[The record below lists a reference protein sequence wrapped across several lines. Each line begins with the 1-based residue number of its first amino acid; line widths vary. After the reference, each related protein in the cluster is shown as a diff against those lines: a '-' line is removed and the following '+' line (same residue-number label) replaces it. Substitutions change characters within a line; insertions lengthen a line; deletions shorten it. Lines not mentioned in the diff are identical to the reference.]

1 MKLYGRS
8 VNYSLFVCVLFMC
21 KSSYEQTCTIESMSL
36 DATENK
42 RVTPVQKSIS
52 LLGPNGCFDECIRRV
67 DCYSFNYN
75 KKQLLCELVYT
86 PNGTDKENIDYV
98 NKNVTG
104 SIDGPRD
111 PCPGTR
117 CATGH
122 ICLTLYDSTTICVTD
137 G

>member
-21 KSSYEQTCTIESMSL
+21 KSSCEQTCTIEFMSL
-36 DATENK
+36 DAKNNT

-75 KKQLLCELVYT
+75 KNQFLCELVYT
-86 PNGTDKENIDYV
+86 PNGTDDTNFDYV
-98 NKNVTG
+98 NKDVTG
-104 SIDGPRD
+104 SIDVS
-111 PCPGTR
+111 
-117 CATGH
+117 
-122 ICLTLYDSTTICVTD
+122 IYIYI
-137 G
+137 